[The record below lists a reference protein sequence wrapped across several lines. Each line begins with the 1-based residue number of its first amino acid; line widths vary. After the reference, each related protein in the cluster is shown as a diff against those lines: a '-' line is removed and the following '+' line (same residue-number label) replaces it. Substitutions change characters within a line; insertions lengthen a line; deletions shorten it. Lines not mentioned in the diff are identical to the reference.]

1 MKKKFTV
8 GMLAFASAAVLAACG
23 AAPSASGSAGAG
35 TEVGDTLKIG
45 LNFELSGN
53 TAAYGSAEKN
63 AADLA
68 VEELKAAGKK
78 LEVVSQDNKSDN
90 AEAATVATKLATE
103 EKVNVMIGPA
113 TSGATAAAVPNAT
126 SAGIPLITPSGTQDS
141 LTEGAGG
148 KVNEFVFRTTFIDSY
163 QGAVLSNYVTNTLK
177 AKKVVLY
184 YDNSSDYSK
193 GIADV
198 FKENYKGNIVIE
210 ETFAAKDTDFQA
222 ALSKI
227 KAADY
232 EVIVMPGYYEEAGSI
247 IKQAREMGIDKT
259 IVSSDGFADSRMIEL
274 AGADNVDNVFYIS
287 GFSAKSSDK
296 AAAFAKAYEA
306 KYGEAPSMFAALAY
320 DAVYLAVEAAE
331 DAKTSK
337 DIAANL
343 AKVKDFEGVTGKMT
357 IDEKH
362 NPVKSAVMIG
372 LTDGKETS
380 STVVEAK

>member
-1 MKKKFTV
+1 MKKKLTF

-23 AAPSASGSAGAG
+23 AAPSASSSATG
-35 TEVGDTLKIG
+35 TEAGDALKIG

-53 TAAYGSAEKN
+53 TASYGTAEKN
-63 AADLA
+63 GAELA
-68 VEELKAAGKK
+68 IEELKAAGKK
-78 LEVVSQDNKSDN
+78 LDVVTQDNKSEN

-103 EKVNVMIGPA
+103 EKVNVMVGPA
-113 TSGATAAAVPNAT
+113 TSGATAAAVPNVT
-126 SAGIPLITPSGTQDS
+126 SAGVPMITPSGTQDS
-141 LTEGAGG
+141 LTVDKDG
-148 KVNEFVFRTTFIDSY
+148 KAQEYVFRTTFIDSY
-163 QGAVLSNYVTNTLK
+163 QGNVLSNYVTNTLK

-193 GIADV
+193 GIASN
-198 FKENYKGNIVIE
+198 FKANYKGDIVIE

-227 KAADY
+227 KSAEYD
-232 EVIVMPGYYEEAGSI
+232 VIVLPGYYEEAGSI

-259 IVSSDGFADSRMIEL
+259 IVSSDGLADDRMIEL

-287 GFSAKSSDK
+287 GFSAESSDK
-296 AAAFAKAYEA
+296 AAAFAKAYEE

-320 DAVYLAVEAAE
+320 DAVYMAVEAS
-331 DAKTSK
+331 DGAKNSK
-337 DIAANL
+337 EIAANL
-343 AKVKDFEGVTGKMT
+343 AKVKDFEGVTGTMT

-372 LTDGKETS
+372 LTDGKVTS

>member
-45 LNFELSGN
+45 FNFELSGN

-126 SAGIPLITPSGTQDS
+126 SAGVPLITPSGTQDS
-141 LTEGAGG
+141 LTEGADG

>member
-1 MKKKFTV
+1 MKKKLTF

-23 AAPSASGSAGAG
+23 AAPSASSSATG
-35 TEVGDTLKIG
+35 TEAGDALKIG

-53 TAAYGSAEKN
+53 TASYGTAEKN
-63 AADLA
+63 GAELA
-68 VEELKAAGKK
+68 IEELKAAGKK
-78 LEVVSQDNKSDN
+78 LDVVTQDNKSEN

-103 EKVNVMIGPA
+103 EKVNVMVGPA
-113 TSGATAAAVPNAT
+113 TSGATAAAVPNVT
-126 SAGIPLITPSGTQDS
+126 SAGVPMITPSGTQDS
-141 LTEGAGG
+141 LTVDKDG
-148 KVNEFVFRTTFIDSY
+148 KAQEYVFRTTFIDSY
-163 QGAVLSNYVTNTLK
+163 QGNVLSNYVTNTLK

-193 GIADV
+193 GIASN
-198 FKENYKGNIVIE
+198 FKANYKGDIVIE

-227 KAADY
+227 KSAEYD
-232 EVIVMPGYYEEAGSI
+232 VIVLPGYYEEAGSI

-259 IVSSDGFADSRMIEL
+259 IVSSDGLADDRMIEL

-287 GFSAKSSDK
+287 GFSAESSDK
-296 AAAFAKAYEA
+296 AVAFAKAYEE

-320 DAVYLAVEAAE
+320 DAVYMAVEAS
-331 DAKTSK
+331 DGAKNSK
-337 DIAANL
+337 EIAANL
-343 AKVKDFEGVTGKMT
+343 AKVKDFEGVTGTMT

-372 LTDGKETS
+372 LTDGKVTS